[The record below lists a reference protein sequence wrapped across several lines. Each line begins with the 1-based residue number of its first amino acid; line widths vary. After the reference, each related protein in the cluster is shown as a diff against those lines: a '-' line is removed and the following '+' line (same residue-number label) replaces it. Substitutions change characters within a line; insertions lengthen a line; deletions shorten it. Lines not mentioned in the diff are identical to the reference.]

1 MSDSNDTSTIDEK
14 KEQDSSSGSIET
26 YASKV
31 VGFFIS
37 VVVAILLILLY
48 FSSSSL
54 ILFMCKIAQ
63 SNILPSEPNC
73 APYTD
78 TEPSINPSPIKTNIF
93 TTFTDPEMSMKMEI
107 PYDINSKNKLIEIF
121 KKYKEKPSSNFLA
134 NYFISIAESILQF
147 NYSAIN
153 TIMNLMNN
161 TFPEP
166 AIIGVGPIICGVLY
180 ALGGLVNTLYF
191 IYLWFVNMSWFF
203 KTNTND
209 TGDGKPQW
217 EEVTF
222 TSPVNWFFGAALS
235 ILFVFLLIFGFPIV
249 SILPMVFF
257 HNSIISTL
265 FMKAI
270 MNGKQ
275 ITSLSII
282 KETLKH
288 YKLTIVSVISIF
300 VVLLAFSKLGAIP
313 GIFSI
318 ITLGLIYWGIISIDL
333 FNPVKETNL
342 SESVS
347 YNQAVKKCPVI
358 TNKNIEREKHGLLYN
373 LIFGW
378 NQKGGNI
385 TKQLKKIGKN
395 I

>member
-1 MSDSNDTSTIDEK
+1 MSDSNDTSIIDEK
-14 KEQDSSSGSIET
+14 KEQDSSSKSLESYT
-26 YASKV
+26 SKV
-31 VGFFIS
+31 TGFMFSIIIIFI
-37 VVVAILLILLY
+37 LILLY

-54 ILFMCKIAQ
+54 ILFVCKIAQ

-78 TEPSINPSPIKTNIF
+78 TQPTISPSPIQTNIF

-107 PYDINSKNKLIEIF
+107 PYDINSKNKLIQIF
-121 KKYKEKPSSNFLA
+121 KNYKEKSSSNFLA
-134 NYFISIAESILQF
+134 NYFISIAEAILQF
-147 NYSAIN
+147 NYSAIS

-161 TFPEP
+161 SLPEP
-166 AIIGVGPIICGVLY
+166 AIIGLGPIICGFLY
-180 ALGGLVNTLYF
+180 AFGTLVNTLYF
-191 IYLWFVNMSWFF
+191 IYLWFINMSWFF

-209 TGDGKPQW
+209 TGNGKPQW
-217 EEVTF
+217 EEVTI
-222 TSPVNWFFGAALS
+222 TSPLNWFFGAVLS

-249 SILPMVFF
+249 SIMPMVFY

-275 ITSLSII
+275 ITAFTII

-288 YKLTIVSVISIF
+288 YKLSFTIIMSIF
-300 VVLLAFSKLGAIP
+300 VVLLAFSNLGAIP

-318 ITLGLIYWGIISIDL
+318 LTVALIHWGVIGIDI
-333 FNPVKETNL
+333 FNPIKETNL

-347 YNQAVKKCPVI
+347 YNQAIKKCPIV
-358 TNKNIEREKHGLLYN
+358 NKNVEKHGFLYN
-373 LIFGW
+373 LIFG
-378 NQKGGNI
+378 QKGGGI
-385 TKQLKKIGKN
+385 TKQLKKIGKHM
-395 I
+395 